1 MALKDFRSVFNKLLE
16 RTDVQPQHDGG
27 DDSASTGDANVS
39 NLHCSVVGTVRRET
53 GFHRNTSF

>member
-39 NLHCSVVGTVRRET
+39 NLHCSVVGGET
-53 GFHRNTSF
+53 GFHTLF